1 MKRRSRYADEV
12 IAYVLAK
19 RAKNVK
25 WNEIKEGIKQEFG
38 LKPPSERQMRDWF
51 HELGGAASDPDR
63 ILRERLVQ
71 VTKAT
76 TPFAI
81 FSAQKLLFEQGIPEL
96 VKAWGQGED
105 PWIAGGTMLLSMLE
119 QTVGSETYNKIIK
132 QYEQIREQ
140 RAEKLEGLKDQ
151 QNHLGPGLPPG
162 WVRKAETGK
171 EPEK

>member
-19 RAKNVK
+19 RARNVK
-25 WNEIKEGIKQEFG
+25 WNEIKDGIKQEFG

-51 HELGGAASDPDR
+51 NEMGGAASDPDR
-63 ILRERLVQ
+63 ILKERLVQ

-105 PWIAGGTMLLSMLE
+105 PWIAGGTMMLSMLE

-140 RAEKLEGLKDQ
+140 RTEKLKGLKDQ
-151 QNHLGPGLPPG
+151 QNLLGPGLPPG
-162 WVRKAETGK
+162 WVRKTEIGK
-171 EPEK
+171 EREK